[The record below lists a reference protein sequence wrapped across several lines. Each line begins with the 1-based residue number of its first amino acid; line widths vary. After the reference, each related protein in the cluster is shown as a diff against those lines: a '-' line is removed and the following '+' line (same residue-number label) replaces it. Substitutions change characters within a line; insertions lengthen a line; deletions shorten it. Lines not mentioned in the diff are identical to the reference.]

1 MATVFFTGFPGQLGS
16 ELVPRVLLR
25 PGRDEAICLVEPKF
39 VETARGE
46 VRQIVADDPSLR
58 GRVRVLAGDITRE
71 DLGLG
76 RTRVSKGEITE
87 VYHLAAVYD
96 LGVGRDLATLVNVGG
111 TRNLLAFARSCP
123 RLKRFHYMSTAYV
136 SGRTPGEFTEADLD
150 RGQAFNNWYERTK
163 YLAEVEVRREMGR
176 GLPATIYRPSI
187 VVGEGATG
195 ATRKYDGLYFII
207 RWLLRQPRVAV
218 MPVSGD
224 PRQVEFN
231 IVPLD
236 FVVAAVAYLGA
247 QPDSEGRVYQLTD
260 PRPLS
265 VAEMLEELA
274 RVLRRRLIRPRLP
287 LGAEK
292 WVVDHVPGV
301 SRWVQVPSQAFD
313 YLSHPTRY
321 RSPATQAALEG
332 SELLV
337 PRFPEYLDRL
347 VEFVCRHPCLGSAE
361 GAKRPRRGFSM
372 PSALSKRNS
381 VSGPL
386 RRVITPFR
394 QQPATRSPRP

>member
-39 VETARGE
+39 VETARDE

-163 YLAEVEVRREMGR
+163 YLAEVVVRREMRR
-176 GLPATIYRPSI
+176 GFPATIYRPSI
-187 VVGEGATG
+187 VVGESGTG

-207 RWLLRQPRVAV
+207 RWLLRQPRVAI
-218 MPVSGD
+218 MPVAGAAT
-224 PRQVEFN
+224 QVEFN
-231 IVPLD
+231 AVPLD
-236 FVVAAVAYLGA
+236 FVAAAVAYLGA
-247 QPDSEGRVYQLTD
+247 LPGSEGRVYHLTD
-260 PRPLS
+260 PRPLT
-265 VAEMLEELA
+265 VAEMLDELA
-274 RVLRRRLIRPRLP
+274 RTLRRTLIRPRLP
-287 LGAEK
+287 LCAMK
-292 WVVDHVPGV
+292 AAVDHLPGV
-301 SRWVQVPSQAFD
+301 SRWVQVPSQVFD

-321 RSPATQAALEG
+321 RSPETTAALEG
-332 SELLV
+332 SGIVV
-337 PRFPEYLDRL
+337 PRFPAYVDRL
-347 VEFVCRHPCLGSAE
+347 VEFVRRHPQLVSAGE
-361 GAKRPRRGFSM
+361 VGRPRRRLSM
-372 PSALSKRNS
+372 PRAEAK
-381 VSGPL
+381 
-386 RRVITPFR
+386 
-394 QQPATRSPRP
+394 

>member
-1 MATVFFTGFPGQLGS
+1 MINAYPESLTFEVQESVSGGWKRAIDTGLESPHDIAD
-16 ELVPRVLLR
+16 
-25 PGRDEAICLVEPKF
+25 PGREVA
-39 VETARGE
+39 VETARDE

-163 YLAEVEVRREMGR
+163 YLAEVVVRREMRR
-176 GLPATIYRPSI
+176 GFPATIYRPSI
-187 VVGEGATG
+187 VVGESGTG

-207 RWLLRQPRVAV
+207 RWLLRQPRVAI
-218 MPVSGD
+218 MPVAGA
-224 PRQVEFN
+224 PTQVEFN
-231 IVPLD
+231 AVPLD
-236 FVVAAVAYLGA
+236 FVAAAVAYLGA
-247 QPDSEGRVYQLTD
+247 LPGSEGRVYHLTD
-260 PRPLS
+260 PRPLT
-265 VAEMLEELA
+265 VAEMLDELA
-274 RVLRRRLIRPRLP
+274 RTLRRTLIRPRLP
-287 LGAEK
+287 LCAMK
-292 WVVDHVPGV
+292 AAVDHLPGV
-301 SRWVQVPSQAFD
+301 SRWVQVPSQVFD

-321 RSPATQAALEG
+321 RSPETTAALEG
-332 SELLV
+332 SGIVV
-337 PRFPEYLDRL
+337 PRFPAYVDRL
-347 VEFVCRHPCLGSAE
+347 VEFVRRHPQLVSAGE
-361 GAKRPRRGFSM
+361 VGRPRRRLSM
-372 PSALSKRNS
+372 SRAEAK
-381 VSGPL
+381 
-386 RRVITPFR
+386 
-394 QQPATRSPRP
+394 